1 MSQVWD
7 TAVSQDLPRE
17 RLPMIRA
24 IAIGTVAGLALSMAI
39 AYAFICGWP
48 VPILDQDF
56 GSDFS

>member
-1 MSQVWD
+1 
-7 TAVSQDLPRE
+7 
-17 RLPMIRA
+17 MIRA